1 MEKARALRELLSRRI
16 VFLDGATG
24 TELMKRGLPP
34 GVSPELWACEHPGVI
49 AQLHREYA
57 ESGSDIVLTNTFGA
71 NRVKLR
77 YPDLVE
83 KVNGL
88 MAITALEAVDDRVF
102 VAGSIGPTG
111 LLMYPQGS
119 LRVSEA
125 YSVFREQAEALVGA
139 GIEIFFLET
148 FSDPRELKAAFLAVR
163 DVAPE
168 AFVSIQMTF
177 GESGLTLSGTGPAA
191 LALLAEHLGPDAVG
205 MNCSLG
211 PEGLFPIFQELAR
224 FSKRFLVVEPNAGL
238 PAEGAYTLDPERFA
252 SWAEDF
258 AWAGANIIGGCC
270 GTGPEHVR
278 EFVRLV
284 GRRPPQPRETEPFLG
299 FSSLD
304 RVVPVGKRALAV
316 GESINPTGK
325 PRLKRAIAE
334 MDTDYI
340 VSVAKAQERADLLDV
355 NLGLER
361 LLPEGIVP
369 ELFSRLT
376 DGPPL
381 SCDLSSPELIQQ
393 AFAEMGGI
401 GLLNS
406 LTAKEDDIASKVG
419 ILKKHGGFA
428 VLLPIDEDGL
438 GETSEE
444 RVAKIKR
451 GMDIL
456 REHGFPPER
465 VIADPV
471 VKPLATGEPSVTI
484 ETLRKLKS
492 LGLLTVAGVSN
503 ISHGLPARAGLTA
516 SFLSALLEAG
526 LDLAIIDVTNPTV
539 MEVFRGAQVLAG
551 RIEPAEILAPEP
563 EPPEPGNPEEE
574 LRRAIFVGD
583 KHLALKVA
591 ESLLESGA
599 SPDDI
604 IKRCLGPAMDRVGE
618 SYERK
623 RIFLPHLV
631 RAAEAAQ
638 ALTEALRPRL
648 GERPAEPNKGTVVI
662 ATVRGDVH
670 DIGKNLVALFLRNS
684 GFRVIDLGKDV
695 PSDRIVE
702 EAERVEADIIALSA
716 LMSTTAPR
724 MEEVIRLV
732 REKGLSAKV
741 IVGGAVVNQEFAKRI
756 GADGYGPDAYSAVR
770 LAEGLLGRSDKPKP
784 PEGQ

>member
-1 MEKARALRELLSRRI
+1 MEKARELRELLSSRV

-24 TELMKRGLPP
+24 TQLIKRGLPP
-34 GVSPELWACEHPGVI
+34 GVSPELWVSDRPELI
-49 AQLHREYA
+49 AQIHKEYA
-57 ESGSDIVLTNTFGA
+57 DSGADIVLTNTFGA
-71 NRVKLR
+71 NRVKLGD
-77 YPDLVE
+77 PGLVE
-83 KVNGL
+83 RVNGL
-88 MAITALEAVDDRVF
+88 MARTALEAVGHRVF

-111 LLMYPQGS
+111 LLMYPQGP
-119 LRVSEA
+119 LRASEA
-125 YSVFREQAEALVGA
+125 YSVFREQAEALAKA

-163 DVAPE
+163 DVAPD

-177 GESGLTLSGTGPAA
+177 GESGLTLSGTGPAG

-238 PAEGAYTLDPERFA
+238 PSDGVYTLGPEKFA
-252 SWAEDF
+252 SWVEDF

-278 EFVRLV
+278 EFVRLI
-284 GRRPPQPRETEPFLG
+284 GRRPPQARDPETLLA

-325 PRLKRAIAE
+325 PGLKRAIA
-334 MDTDYI
+334 DKDIDYL
-340 VSVAKAQERADLLDV
+340 VSLARAQEHADLIDV

-369 ELFSRLT
+369 ELFSRLA

-406 LTAKEDDIASKVG
+406 LTAREDDISSKIGV
-419 ILKKHGGFA
+419 LKRHGGFA
-428 VLLPIDEDGL
+428 VLLPIDESGL
-438 GETSEE
+438 GETPEE
-444 RVAKIKR
+444 RLARIKR
-451 GMDIL
+451 GLAIL

-471 VKPLATGEPSVTI
+471 VKPIATGERASLTL
-484 ETLRKLKS
+484 ETLRRLKS
-492 LGLLTVAGVSN
+492 LGLLTIAGVSN
-503 ISHGLPARAGLTA
+503 VSHGLPARPGLNA
-516 SFLSALLEAG
+516 AFLSALLDAG
-526 LDLAIIDVTNPTV
+526 LDLAIIDVRDRTV
-539 MEVFRGAQVLAG
+539 MDVFHGAQVLAG
-551 RIEPAEILAPEP
+551 RIEPADLPVPEP
-563 EPPEPGNPEEE
+563 ESGEPGDPEEE
-574 LRRAIFVGD
+574 LRRAIFSGD
-583 KHLALKVA
+583 KHLAIRAA
-591 ESLLESGA
+591 EKLLEAGA
-599 SPDDI
+599 SPQDI
-604 IKRCLGPAMDRVGE
+604 IKKCLGPAMDRVGE
-618 SYERK
+618 SYERR

-631 RAAEAAQ
+631 RAAEAA
-638 ALTEALRPRL
+638 EALMEMMRPRL
-648 GERPAEPNKGTVVI
+648 SEEAPAPNKGTVVI

-684 GFRVIDLGKDV
+684 GFSVIDLGKDV
-695 PSDRIVE
+695 PSEKIVE
-702 EAERVEADIIALSA
+702 EAERTGAGLIALSA

-732 REKGLSAKV
+732 RERGLPVKV
-741 IVGGAVVNQEFAKRI
+741 IVGGAVVTQEFARRI
-756 GADGYGPDAYSAVR
+756 GADGYGPDAYSAVK
-770 LAEGLLGRSDKPKP
+770 LAEGLLGKR
-784 PEGQ
+784 EG